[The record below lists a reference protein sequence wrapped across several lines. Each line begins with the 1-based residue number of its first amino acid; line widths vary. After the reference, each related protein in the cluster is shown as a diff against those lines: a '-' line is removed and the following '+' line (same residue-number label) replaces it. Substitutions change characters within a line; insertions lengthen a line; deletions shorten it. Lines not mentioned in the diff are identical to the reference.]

1 MTIFSN
7 QEYKQLLN
15 FNSKISICLQFMWAT
30 VNMYSNILPWPS
42 SRWLLD
48 FCLLMTYDTGDDIM
62 CGIYR
67 CMLRLGHR
75 VCSRTDLVWLW
86 NVTKGLISE
95 RKQHW
100 NSRELRKD
108 KNRGHIKG
116 RENAGKSRAR
126 ALITLC
132 NCTSVRFWN
141 S

>member
-42 SRWLLD
+42 SKWLLD

-75 VCSRTDLVWLW
+75 VCRRTDLVRQW
-86 NVTKGLISE
+86 NVTKRLISE

-100 NSRELRKD
+100 NSRELRKKVD
-108 KNRGHIKG
+108 IETKTGVISR
-116 RENAGKSRAR
+116 AGKTRGNQGR
-126 ALITLC
+126 
-132 NCTSVRFWN
+132 VR
-141 S
+141 